1 METLKKISGWQG
13 LEGEKGKN
21 QAQHRGFFGQ
31 FENTLYVTL
40 MMNIYHYTLVQTQ
53 RLYNT
58 RSEV

>member
-1 METLKKISGWQG
+1 METLKKISGWQR

-21 QAQHRGFFGQ
+21 QAQHRRFFRQ
-31 FENTLYVTL
+31 FENSLYVTL
-40 MMNIYHYTLVQTQ
+40 MMNIYHYMLAQTQ